1 MRWLVLSSIWT
12 TGARSF
18 VCNIKT
24 GTTSECFALFFT
36 CIETEFCFLGSEGKD
51 KKYFVILKVT
61 NNIGQ
66 DAVLFSSDN
75 QAPNGMTVKTGS
87 SLMILKTMVS
97 SSPVSFTALD
107 ATTKARIYLN
117 NMGKFKVQPSH
128 SHHDITDVT
137 LMPSGEWL
145 RCRWMRMFK
154 VGGHARHLNLH
165 HI

>member
-1 MRWLVLSSIWT
+1 M
-12 TGARSF
+12 
-18 VCNIKT
+18 
-24 GTTSECFALFFT
+24 
-36 CIETEFCFLGSEGKD
+36 CFLGSEGKD

-128 SHHDITDVT
+128 SHHDVTDVT
-137 LMPSGEWL
+137 LMPSG
-145 RCRWMRMFK
+145 K
-154 VGGHARHLNLH
+154 
-165 HI
+165 

>member
-24 GTTSECFALFFT
+24 GTTSECFAIFFT

-128 SHHDITDVT
+128 SHHDVTDVT
-137 LMPSGEWL
+137 LMPSGKWL
-145 RCRWMRMFK
+145 RCRWIRMF
-154 VGGHARHLNLH
+154 
-165 HI
+165 